1 MEKKEYL
8 IPRLDVFS
16 FGQASVMTESLDN
29 DVLDV
34 SWDFTGNGGA
44 QS

>member
-1 MEKKEYL
+1 MEKKKYL
-8 IPRLDVFS
+8 IPRLVIFS

-29 DVLDV
+29 DVLDA

>member
-29 DVLDV
+29 NVLDA
-34 SWDFTGNGGA
+34 SWNFTENGGA
-44 QS
+44 QA